1 MSSHNSVVWHEGLFI
16 RPQHFQQQ
24 ERYWSDQLHQRVT
37 ALGNFSYGVLQLQLS
52 QEHLG
57 IGQFALVQGYVLFA
71 DGTLCRFPDEDA
83 IPAPLLVPSDTHAN
97 QVIYLTLALDGPGTT
112 TSTVR
117 RYQQHSHPVID
128 HQAQSATP
136 EAITLQRLQ
145 PELQLGEQGNT
156 NHTRLPIARLLGHRS
171 DGSLLLDPDFM
182 PCSLVVHAMPTLH
195 RALIEVTGL
204 LTTRAQSL
212 SQRLATPHQQEI
224 SEWHDFLLLQLLQRY
239 QLLLQH
245 LQQLPQLH
253 PERLFS
259 TLLQLHAELATLMSE
274 SRHPSAIANY
284 QHQDPGS
291 CFIPLLNAIRT
302 ALGTM
307 VTPRAL
313 ALPLQVTAF
322 GIRQASLH
330 EASALGPIALVLA
343 VKAQLP
349 VEQLQQQ
356 FPLQSKIADPEQ
368 IRERIA
374 LQLPGLPLRH
384 LPVAPRHLPYHAGFS
399 YFELDRQHP
408 DWTPLIRSAQLA
420 LHVAGE
426 FPGLELQLWAIRD

>member
-52 QEHLG
+52 QEHLS
-57 IGQFALVQGYVLFA
+57 IGQLALVQGCALFA
-71 DGTLCRFPDEDA
+71 DGSFCRFPDEDA
-83 IPAPLLVPSDTHAN
+83 IPAPLVLPSDTRAN
-97 QVIYLTLALDGPGTT
+97 QVIYLTLALDNPGPAA
-112 TSTVR
+112 R
-117 RYQQHSHPVID
+117 ENRYQQHAHPMVD
-128 HQAQSATP
+128 RQAQSAVAV
-136 EAITLQRLQ
+136 EVSLQRLQ
-145 PELQLGEQGNT
+145 PGLQLEDQGSASQ
-156 NHTRLPIARLLGHRS
+156 TRIPIARLLGHRS

-182 PCSLVVHAMPTLH
+182 PCGLVVHAIPTLQ
-195 RALIEVTGL
+195 RALIEITGL
-204 LTTRAQSL
+204 LTTRACSL
-212 SQRLATPHQQEI
+212 SQRVAAPRQQEI
-224 SEWHDFLLLQLLQRY
+224 TEWHDFLLLQLLQRY

-259 TLLQLHAELATLMSE
+259 TLLQLHAELATLMTE
-274 SRHPSAIANY
+274 SRQPSAITSY

-313 ALPLQVTAF
+313 ALPLQAAAF
-322 GIRQASLH
+322 GIRLASLH
-330 EASALGPIALVLA
+330 EVATLGPITLVLA

-356 FPLQSKIADPEQ
+356 FPVQSKIADPEQ
-368 IRERIA
+368 IRELIA
-374 LQLPGLPLRH
+374 LQLPGVPLRH

-399 YFELDRQHP
+399 YFQLDQQLPEWAQLTRN
-408 DWTPLIRSAQLA
+408 SQLA

>member
-52 QEHLG
+52 QEHLS
-57 IGQFALVQGYVLFA
+57 IGQLALVQGCALFA
-71 DGTLCRFPDEDA
+71 DGSFCRFPDEDA
-83 IPAPLLVPSDTHAN
+83 IPAPLVLPPDTRAN
-97 QVIYLTLALDGPGTT
+97 QVIYLTLALDNPGPAA
-112 TSTVR
+112 R
-117 RYQQHSHPVID
+117 ENRYQQHAHPMVD
-128 HQAQSATP
+128 RQARSAVAV
-136 EAITLQRLQ
+136 EVSLQRLQ
-145 PELQLGEQGNT
+145 PELQLEDQGNT
-156 NHTRLPIARLLGHRS
+156 SQTRIPIARLLGHRS
-171 DGSLLLDPDFM
+171 DGSLLLDQDFM
-182 PCSLVVHAMPTLH
+182 PCGLVVHAIPTLQ
-195 RALIEVTGL
+195 RALIEITGL
-204 LTTRAQSL
+204 LTARACSL
-212 SQRLATPHQQEI
+212 SQRVATPRQQEI
-224 SEWHDFLLLQLLQRY
+224 TEWHDFLLLQLLQRY

-259 TLLQLHAELATLMSE
+259 TLLQLHAELATLMTE
-274 SRHPSAIANY
+274 SRQPSAIGSY

-313 ALPLQVTAF
+313 ALPLQAAAF
-322 GIRQASLH
+322 GIRLASLH
-330 EASALGPIALVLA
+330 EVATLGPISLILA

-356 FPLQSKIADPEQ
+356 FPVQSKIADPEQ
-368 IRERIA
+368 IRELIA
-374 LQLPGLPLRH
+374 LQLPGVPLRH

-399 YFELDRQHP
+399 YFQLDQQLPEWAQLTRN
-408 DWTPLIRSAQLA
+408 SQLA
-420 LHVAGE
+420 LHVAGD